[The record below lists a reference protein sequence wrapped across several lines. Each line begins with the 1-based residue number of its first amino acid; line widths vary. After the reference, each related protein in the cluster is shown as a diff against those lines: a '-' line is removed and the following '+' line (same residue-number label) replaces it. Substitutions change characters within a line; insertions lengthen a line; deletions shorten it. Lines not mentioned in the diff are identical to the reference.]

1 MNNTKRQVVTLWAD
15 RGERENCGKVMDRHP
30 QIGREVQGGERW
42 EEQGGPASREVADIT
57 RNHARMER
65 P

>member
-1 MNNTKRQVVTLWAD
+1 
-15 RGERENCGKVMDRHP
+15 MDRHP

-57 RNHARMER
+57 RSHARMER

>member
-1 MNNTKRQVVTLWAD
+1 
-15 RGERENCGKVMDRHP
+15 MDRHP

-57 RNHARMER
+57 RSHTRMER